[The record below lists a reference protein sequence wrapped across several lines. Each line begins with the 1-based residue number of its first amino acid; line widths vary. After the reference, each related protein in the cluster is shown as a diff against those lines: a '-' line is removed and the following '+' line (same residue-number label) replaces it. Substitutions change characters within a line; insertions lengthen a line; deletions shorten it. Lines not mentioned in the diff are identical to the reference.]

1 MKTKG
6 LSLFLIFIIIGN
18 FILFI
23 FGIIEVAL
31 FWAVLILGAFLTYK
45 ILPKINKKFK

>member
-23 FGIIEVAL
+23 FGRIDTTL
-31 FWAVLILGAFLTYK
+31 FWAVLILVAFLAYK
-45 ILPKINKKFK
+45 VLPKINKKFK